1 MKTYRVSLFGKPE
14 ITEYEVVKT
23 TEKSVW
29 YRHQSYYSGE
39 ITTKRELKSG
49 LDHKW
54 FDTHSEAVD
63 YIITRLKTKVDYAKA
78 ALKLAEK
85 TLREFES

>member
-54 FDTHSEAVD
+54 FDTHSDAAYFIVS
-63 YIITRLKTKVDYAKA
+63 RLRAKINNAKA

-85 TLREFES
+85 TLREFKP